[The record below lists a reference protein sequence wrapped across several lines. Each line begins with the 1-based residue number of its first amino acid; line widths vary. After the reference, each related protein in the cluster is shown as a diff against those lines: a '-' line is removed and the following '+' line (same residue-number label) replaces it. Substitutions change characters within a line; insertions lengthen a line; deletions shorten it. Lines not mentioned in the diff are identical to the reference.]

1 MKKTIGYFFVGATML
16 ISAATI
22 TSCSKDDDDTDPVL
36 PPIGGY
42 SSSDSVAASNL
53 VAKWSFENSLVE
65 SKNNIA
71 GTGTN
76 VNYSAGKKGQGW
88 QGSSTQASYAVY
100 NTPSSWAAG
109 LTSYSIAFW
118 VNTDSMKLP
127 QAAPTQGYGAQGLM
141 AIVDEAGF
149 WGGAN
154 LFFENRDASHGDSLR
169 LKLLIRNTRTGV
181 IWQDQGPI
189 VWIPNSL
196 NKWIH
201 VALTY
206 DAGTSRFSAY
216 VDGVLGGKME
226 VPYGPASGGTY
237 NQYANDPGGLA
248 NPNGAAIYGPIQL
261 PASTKVVLGSHQF
274 TTTPALN
281 TGGTQQPWA
290 TTYAGKMDEMR
301 IYKSALSASDVSALY
316 QLEAA
321 GR

>member
-22 TSCSKDDDDTDPVL
+22 SSCSKDDDADPVL

-53 VAKWSFENSLVE
+53 IAKWSFENNLTE
-65 SKNNIA
+65 SKSGLA
-71 GTGTN
+71 GVGTA

-88 QGSSTQASYAVY
+88 QGSSTVASYAVY
-100 NTPSSWAAG
+100 TAPASIAAA

-127 QAAPTQGYGAQGLM
+127 LAVPTQGHGAQGLLS
-141 AIVDEAGF
+141 IVDAGGF

-154 LFFENRDASHGDSLR
+154 LFFENRDPSHGDSLR
-169 LKLLIRNTRTGV
+169 LKLLVRNTRTGV
-181 IWQDQGPI
+181 VWQDQGPI
-189 VWIPNSL
+189 LWIPNSL

-201 VALTY
+201 VTLTY
-206 DAGTSRFSAY
+206 DAGTGRFSAY
-216 VDGVLGGKME
+216 VNGALGGKME
-226 VPYGPASGGTY
+226 VPYGPVSGGTY
-237 NQYANDPGGLA
+237 IQYLDNPGDINNG
-248 NPNGAAIYGPIQL
+248 NGAAIYGPVQM
-261 PASTKVVLGSHQF
+261 PASTKIVLGSHQF
-274 TTTPALN
+274 TTTPPLN

-290 TTYAGKMDEMR
+290 TTYAGKMDEVR
-301 IYKSALSASDVSALY
+301 IYKSALSASDISALY
-316 QLEAA
+316 QLESA